1 MSSEATV
8 HKIAGGDVVVWV
20 DDGGA
25 ICIKTTDKFNDPVE
39 LAEHEAL
46 ALAHLLLQLVKETK
60 G

>member
-1 MSSEATV
+1 MIGETTV
-8 HKIAGGDVVVWV
+8 HKRAGGDVVVWV

-25 ICIKTTDKFNDPVE
+25 VCIKTKDKFNDPVE

-46 ALAHLLLQLVKETK
+46 DLANLLLRLVEEAK

>member
-1 MSSEATV
+1 MTSETTV
-8 HKIAGGDVVVWV
+8 HKLAGGDVVVWV

-25 ICIKTTDKFNDPVE
+25 ICIKTKDKFNDPVE

-46 ALAHLLLQLVKETK
+46 DLANLLLRLVEEAK